1 MRSFTFPIRTVFVA
15 IPVLALSACATPDYT
30 SQLAMAR
37 QARCPEQTVLV
48 CHEQTSL
55 HKNCACVARHEYQSM
70 LQATRF

>member
-1 MRSFTFPIRTVFVA
+1 MRSYTFPIRTIFAVS
-15 IPVLALSACATPDYT
+15 VLAVSACATSDYT

-55 HKNCACVARHEYQSM
+55 HKDCACVARHEYQAL
-70 LQATRF
+70 LQATQY